1 MAMLGLRDISSLTTP
16 PPDRRAI
23 VTEVMPFNEKR
34 LGLAITRELARGGQ
48 VFWVHNRIHDMD
60 DALEQVRRIAPQA
73 RIVVGHGQMAPH
85 DLEEVMVT
93 FMRRQADILLST
105 TIIESG
111 IDIPTAN
118 TMIIDDAGNFGLSE
132 LHQLRGRV
140 GRSRHRAYCYLLLP
154 KDRPPTPEAMKRLN
168 ALEEHSMLGAGF
180 RIAVRDLEMRGAGNL
195 LGAEQSGHITAVGYE
210 MYCDMLERTVGDLKQ
225 APRVETLDTVIEIG
239 LHGHLPKAW
248 IPSDRRRMEA
258 YRRISGARSMAEL
271 EAVGRDLA
279 GAYGDAPPVAAACL
293 RFAQVR
299 LAAALQGIRSI
310 VVREPDVVFRS
321 SRPRELML
329 AMHGVQGTV
338 KAIGSPDAA
347 GVQDVYWRPPKPFL
361 EAASLATV
369 LVRRLTAHAT
379 DGTTAAPAR

>member
-1 MAMLGLRDISSLTTP
+1 
-16 PPDRRAI
+16 
-23 VTEVMPFNEKR
+23 
-34 LGLAITRELARGGQ
+34 
-48 VFWVHNRIHDMD
+48 
-60 DALEQVRRIAPQA
+60 
-73 RIVVGHGQMAPH
+73 
-85 DLEEVMVT
+85 MVT

-225 APRVETLDTVIEIG
+225 APRVETLDTIVEIG

-248 IPSDRRRMEA
+248 IPSDRRRM
-258 YRRISGARSMAEL
+258 
-271 EAVGRDLA
+271 
-279 GAYGDAPPVAAACL
+279 
-293 RFAQVR
+293 
-299 LAAALQGIRSI
+299 
-310 VVREPDVVFRS
+310 
-321 SRPRELML
+321 
-329 AMHGVQGTV
+329 
-338 KAIGSPDAA
+338 
-347 GVQDVYWRPPKPFL
+347 
-361 EAASLATV
+361 
-369 LVRRLTAHAT
+369 
-379 DGTTAAPAR
+379 